1 MELYKKFPKLCIIW
15 SFVEIVCF
23 GGIIFGWG
31 SLVFV
36 LKEEGFYRSE
46 CQPMVLANNIQEES
60 SIPNT
65 NVSTISYIVLESSN
79 SILSNTTA
87 SSSVNVT
94 AGLEENITKTE
105 SSSYCVEQESKLNL
119 WFSIAVGFMYLGF
132 AAVGY
137 IIRILGTRN
146 TRLVFILVY
155 VVGTLSIAFASP
167 DIPWL
172 LCPGLCCIG
181 IAGLAMLAT
190 NLQVANLYPKLRSTI
205 VAIFTGLFDFSSI
218 IQQIVKVAH
227 EGGIER
233 KYSYIFISAFFF
245 CIVGFS
251 TLCFH
256 PRGHIT
262 EPAAKSRKKKL
273 KLDEN
278 NENKMQANPSDL
290 PLMEKD
296 ENDADMEEDAYYNSN
311 NYESQKSDLSLRAT
325 LLSAQCLFHLFW
337 LCVHA
342 LRFVTFIGLLNV
354 WLKKTLNNEDKRVSS
369 FLGLF
374 SYITM
379 GAIGTALSTGFL
391 YDWQRRKFIN
401 ETPLNQKLMPVLL
414 PMLLTIVYSLS
425 TTVMMFIESEITL
438 YFAFVMFTFFRSSLF
453 TVAVAFIGDAFPVD
467 YFGVL
472 FGFLQFAAGIAG
484 LIQYPIFEW
493 YEAYPN
499 AAQHVSIFLLL
510 LQVTTLIHP
519 IILFIR
525 CRREKKYSL
534 NSTS

>member
-1 MELYKKFPKLCIIW
+1 MELYKRFPKLCIIW

-36 LKEEGFYRSE
+36 LKEEGFYHSE
-46 CQPMVLANNIQEES
+46 CQPIASSNHIQGEMLITNTSVNNI
-60 SIPNT
+60 
-65 NVSTISYIVLESSN
+65 SYNPIESSN
-79 SILSNTTA
+79 GVLRTTFA
-87 SSSVNVT
+87 NSTANVLD
-94 AGLEENITKTE
+94 GSGQDITKAE
-105 SSSYCVEQESKLNL
+105 FPSDCVEQESKLNL

-146 TRLVFILVY
+146 TRLLFIVIY
-155 VVGTLSIAFASP
+155 VIGTLSIAFASP
-167 DIPWL
+167 VIPWL

-181 IAGLAMLAT
+181 IAGLAVLAT

-218 IQQIVKVAH
+218 IQQIVKVVH
-227 EGGIER
+227 ERGIER
-233 KYSYIFISAFFF
+233 KYSYIFISALFFS
-245 CIVGFS
+245 IVGFS

-262 EPAAKSRKKKL
+262 EPVAKSRKKISKP
-273 KLDEN
+273 DETKT
-278 NENKMQANPSDL
+278 EPSDVL
-290 PLMEKD
+290 LTEKD
-296 ENDADMEEDAYYNSN
+296 GNGAHSKEDAYYNSSS
-311 NYESQKSDLSLRAT
+311 YESQKSHLSLRAT

-337 LCVHA
+337 LCIHA

-354 WLKKTLNNEDKRVSS
+354 WLKKTLNDEDERVSG

-379 GAIGTALSTGFL
+379 GAIGTALITGFL
-391 YDWQRRKFIN
+391 YDWQRRKFIK
-401 ETPLNQKLMPVLL
+401 EAPLNQKLMPVLL

-425 TTVMMFIESEITL
+425 TTVMTFFESEITL
-438 YFAFVMFTFFRSSLF
+438 YLAFVTFTFFRSSLF

-472 FGFLQFAAGIAG
+472 FGFVQFAAGVAG

-493 YEAYPN
+493 YEGYPK
-499 AAQHVSIFLLL
+499 AAQHVSILLL
-510 LQVTTLIHP
+510 ILQLTTLIHP
-519 IILFIR
+519 VILFIR
-525 CRREKKYSL
+525 CRREKQYSF
-534 NSTS
+534 NSSS